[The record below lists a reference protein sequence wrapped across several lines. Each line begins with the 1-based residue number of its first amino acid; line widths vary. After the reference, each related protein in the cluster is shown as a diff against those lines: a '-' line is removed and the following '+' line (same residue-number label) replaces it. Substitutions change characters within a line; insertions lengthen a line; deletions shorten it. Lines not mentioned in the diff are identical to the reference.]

1 MCRRRPPGGVGVEC
15 LPPLILDRVAGR
27 ADEGIIAAV
36 ARRETRHGLVVAAGM
51 PGRGLKLSVGW
62 NASRIS
68 MTFSLRFTRA
78 FLGIDCMDTAD
89 SSPGGA
95 SSGDFG
101 GDPMAAGGELLAVS
115 GDFRFCLRELFM
127 TADSLGQEL
136 KSYTDWK
143 RCTHAFRQQKPS

>member
-1 MCRRRPPGGVGVEC
+1 
-15 LPPLILDRVAGR
+15 
-27 ADEGIIAAV
+27 
-36 ARRETRHGLVVAAGM
+36 
-51 PGRGLKLSVGW
+51 
-62 NASRIS
+62 

-95 SSGDFG
+95 SFGDFG
-101 GDPMAAGGELLAVS
+101 GDPLAAGGDFVAAGGELLAVS

-127 TADSLGQEL
+127 TADSLSQEL

-143 RCTHAFRQQKPS
+143 RSTHAFRQQKPS